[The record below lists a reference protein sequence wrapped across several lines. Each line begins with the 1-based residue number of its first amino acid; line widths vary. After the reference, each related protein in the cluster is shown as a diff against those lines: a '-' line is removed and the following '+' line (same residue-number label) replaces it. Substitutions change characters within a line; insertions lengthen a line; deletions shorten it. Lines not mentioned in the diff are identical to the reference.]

1 MLPAHQNQVAIEQ
14 ERLSCKV
21 DVFESNIKIQQ

>member
-14 ERLSCKV
+14 ERLSYKV
-21 DVFESNIKIQQ
+21 DVCESNIKIQQ